1 MVMDPSGFGRTL
13 TALGRRLRLMVDRAV
28 VRMVTDSLGR
38 QNLQIQSLADATND
52 DVERF
57 QNYGLTTVPPPGS
70 EAIVLALGGRRES
83 LVAIAVEDKTCR
95 PKGLDPGDVRLYHAD
110 GLSHITLKAGGL
122 IELKGETLDATMKA
136 VNYTV
141 EGAFNIKATS
151 MKFDGLCE
159 FTKDIK
165 VNKKSFLKHFHK
177 DADKRD
183 TTVPL

>member
-1 MVMDPSGFGRTL
+1 MGLNPENLSRTL

-28 VRMVTDSLGR
+28 VRMVTDSFGR

-57 QNYGLTTVPPPGS
+57 QNYGLTSVPPPGS
-70 EAIVLALGGRRES
+70 EAIVLALGGRREG

-110 GLSHITLKAGGL
+110 GLSHITLKEGGR
-122 IELKGETLDATMKA
+122 IELVGETLDATMKA
-136 VNYTV
+136 VNYTI
-141 EGAFNIKATS
+141 EGILNIKATS

-159 FTKDIK
+159 FTKDIT
-165 VNKKSFLKHFHK
+165 VNKKSFLKHIHK

-183 TTVPL
+183 TTTPL